1 MPQASQRMQ
10 IGVEYMENS
19 CPLARQ
25 EGSSRAA
32 EPSALTTACS
42 LQQQQ
47 FRDTSSAPL
56 HRELAQAVSIA
67 IMSRLSNSVLSRCVV
82 TLQIRWVTAPVCTWE
97 RTMSCWSILA
107 SFGGL
112 SCLPMKHT
120 GCVARDIATSLVVN
134 RKFRKHVHR
143 SFPGIQGQSVGLRT
157 SYW

>member
-67 IMSRLSNSVLSRCVV
+67 IMSRLSNSVLSLLRGY
-82 TLQIRWVTAPVCTWE
+82 LADKMGDCTCLHLGKDNVLLVY
-97 RTMSCWSILA
+97 SCKFWWSKLPA
-107 SFGGL
+107 NEAYGL
-112 SCLPMKHT
+112 CSKGYCNIS
-120 GCVARDIATSLVVN
+120 GC
-134 RKFRKHVHR
+134 
-143 SFPGIQGQSVGLRT
+143 
-157 SYW
+157 